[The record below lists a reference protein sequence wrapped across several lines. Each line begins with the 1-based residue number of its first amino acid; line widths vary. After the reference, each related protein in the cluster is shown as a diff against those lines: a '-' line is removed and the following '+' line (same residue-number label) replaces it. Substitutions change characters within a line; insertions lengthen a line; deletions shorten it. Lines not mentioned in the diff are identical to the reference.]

1 MHSPSSLWN
10 GAIIDSVLQE
20 LQTRCRDENWPIH
33 WSDTYLRALIV
44 DRYTRLRTMWRK
56 TQPKLTEKGTL
67 ETPAE
72 TETRLVAERE
82 TMLKANH
89 QTTRRRNK
97 YYWQTVVI
105 KNLVKL
111 KMEEKEDDVDAWKW
125 LKDLITSLGEHGMSS
140 EESGV
145 KNKVE
150 VVLRVKNLPW
160 RHSIER
166 ELDLIDL
173 QQLLNGDIFAPQG
186 ARPLQRIR
194 APGNPASARPA
205 VKGLPIALYDRL
217 WIAELSQWKLEALH
231 IADVPFPWMK
241 IAIS

>member
-1 MHSPSSLWN
+1 
-10 GAIIDSVLQE
+10 
-20 LQTRCRDENWPIH
+20 
-33 WSDTYLRALIV
+33 LIV
-44 DRYTRLRTMWRK
+44 DRYRRLRTVWRK
-56 TQPKLTEKGTL
+56 AQPKLTEKGTL

-82 TMLKANH
+82 TVLKANR
-89 QTTRRRNK
+89 QTTHRHNVCPS
-97 YYWQTVVI
+97 T
-105 KNLVKL
+105 
-111 KMEEKEDDVDAWKW
+111 EEKEDDVDAWKW

-145 KNKVE
+145 ENEVE
-150 VVLRVKNLPW
+150 AVLRVKNLPW
-160 RHSIER
+160 HRSIER

-173 QQLLNGDIFAPQG
+173 QRLLDGDIFAPQG
-186 ARPLQRIR
+186 ARPLRRIR

-205 VKGLPIALYDRL
+205 VKGLPIALYDRS
-217 WIAELSQWKLEALH
+217 WIAELSQRQLEALH